1 MLNTSHS
8 SALPKM
14 GASVSVLQAN
24 QLPEIIEPTEF
35 AALTEN
41 KFSAESYDAFADHN
55 GKISRQR
62 ILEIVSMTDCYLSHE
77 WGIDKEGRNTS
88 ERVQKIGKFLQS
100 KGLYTTFDEGQ
111 VKGNISFDAIKERIR
126 NSQCVILC
134 MTERYYY
141 QARSS
146 VTNPTKVEFEEI
158 MNNKD
163 LRTLVPVILEKAAF
177 VIPDFI
183 TKVCPQFM
191 FKTHLDFTQFGDIG
205 NEDGLMLADLYLYV
219 TRCIHPL
226 RLGGSFRQQRNQFLS
241 TIVGRHYKWLLLHL
255 PKFGHTLSMKYAE
268 ILGQNNIESTA
279 RLWQLLQ
286 HNAGYL
292 QTIQVPEKDSI
303 LIRNALKADLEGN
316 FDIIN
321 AKKIDALIAKQEL
334 VNEAEQQAI
343 YERNAMAIEI
353 KVKFTELKNMS
364 IEDEHSRNFRE
375 ECRMEAAHGKYLQGR
390 RFLLA
395 TSDRQH
401 EKYHTVLQGMR
412 EAQRKR
418 EENLD
423 REWRSED
430 FLNIGRITE
439 PAVACAALYRLFVKI
454 DRATA
459 HLQQDQV
466 LLDDPDGAECY
477 GDYAENDHLKRR
489 RVQSY
494 IERAIINREQSDA
507 KEEVDLSANLDSY
520 EEKNNRLVY
529 LLQEAA
535 YICRAVVNVAQNN
548 PDHVYQFKE
557 SGIVKPV
564 MSLLAQVYL
573 FSCRFESLFMPM
585 SFHYLAMP
593 TEALLAIRNL
603 VKCGTGRRRTNAKMG
618 YLFAE
623 AGAIALCLEVIK
635 FHLNDMTIASVA
647 IETLFVLIDV
657 PGAANGNLKLLMQ
670 DINSLILLV
679 VVLEKYSEYFSP
691 VALNLHSCIIG
702 IIAHLMHAGEYDA
715 VLRVYRAH
723 LMVPIFDTILPL
735 IDETADQ
742 ELCTRLCVSIQH
754 IWFSPE
760 YQNSHYFTSDFVP
773 RNASFTR
780 EVAKHANFRVALR
793 FLKKILTTHFVDD
806 VVVLAALLAL
816 GNILF
821 NNDKIK
827 QEAYKMKLHESVA
840 KVLRDRMRR
849 LDAICALDTHTT
861 QSGTD
866 YAVALEEGE
875 AEEALTLRAQFHI
888 TREVLFEGLITACNL
903 IIVPPFLTYD
913 TVQPDAGVG
922 MAQLIVSAQLKSPHK
937 GVTAAAGDVKSAAAV
952 QEEAKNSFAHFVQAG
967 LSELVMN
974 LITNH
979 VNDRVLMRS
988 VLIFTNKFVYR
999 GRFMSASR
1007 LVKLRFCEKVCT
1019 LVVHLQKLP
1028 RIKFT
1033 L

>member
-1 MLNTSHS
+1 
-8 SALPKM
+8 M
-14 GASVSVLQAN
+14 GATVSILQAN
-24 QLPEIIEPTEF
+24 QLPEVIEQTEF
-35 AALTEN
+35 VAITGS
-41 KFSAESYDAFADHN
+41 KFTPESYDAFADHN

-62 ILEIVSMTDCYLSHE
+62 LLEIVSMTDCYLSHE

-100 KGLYTTFDEGQ
+100 KGLYATFDEGQ
-111 VKGNISFDAIKERIR
+111 VKGNFSFDAIKERIR
-126 NSQCVILC
+126 NAQCVIMC
-134 MTERYYY
+134 MTERYFY
-141 QARSS
+141 QARSP
-146 VTNPTKVEFEEI
+146 VNNPTKVEFEEI

-163 LRTLVPVILEKAAF
+163 LRVLVPIILEKAAF
-177 VIPDFI
+177 AIPEFI
-183 TKVCPQFM
+183 TSACPQFM
-191 FKTHLDFTQFGDIG
+191 FKTHLDFTQFNDIG
-205 NEDGLMLADLYLYV
+205 NEDALMLADLYLYV

-226 RLGGSFRQQRNQFLS
+226 RMGGSYRQQRNQFLS

-255 PKFGHTLSMKYAE
+255 PKFGHTLSLKYAE
-268 ILGQNNIESTA
+268 TFGQNNIESTA

-292 QTIQVPEKDSI
+292 QVLQVPEKDSI

-321 AKKIDALIAKQEL
+321 AKKIDALIAQQERI
-334 VNEAEQQAI
+334 NDAELQAI
-343 YERNAMAIEI
+343 FERNALAIDI

-364 IEDEHSRNFRE
+364 IEDERSRNFRE
-375 ECRMEAAHGKYLQGR
+375 ECRMETAHEKYLQGR
-390 RFLLA
+390 QALLA
-395 TSDRQH
+395 VSDRQH
-401 EKYHTVLQGMR
+401 EKYHSVLLGMR
-412 EAQRKR
+412 EAQRHR
-418 EENLD
+418 EVNLD

-430 FLNIGRITE
+430 FVSIGRITE
-439 PAVACAALYRLFVKI
+439 PTVVCAALYRLFVKI

-459 HLQQDQV
+459 HLLQDQV
-466 LLDDPDGAECY
+466 ALDDPEGAECF

-494 IERAIINREQSDA
+494 IERAIINREQSSA
-507 KEEVDLSANLDSY
+507 KKETDLAADLDSY

-535 YICRAVVNVAQNN
+535 YICRAVVNVAENHTG
-548 PDHVYQFKE
+548 HVYQFKE
-557 SGIVKPV
+557 SGVVKPL

-593 TEALLAIRNL
+593 TEALYAIRYL
-603 VKCGTGRRRTNAKMG
+603 VKCGTGRRRTNAKMSF
-618 YLFAE
+618 LFAE
-623 AGAIALCLEVIK
+623 TGAIALCLEVIK

-647 IETLFVLIDV
+647 IETLFVLIDA
-657 PGAANGNLKLLMQ
+657 PGVAENNLKILMA
-670 DINSLILLV
+670 DVNNLILLI

-715 VLRVYRAH
+715 ILRVYRGQ

-735 IDETADQ
+735 IDETAEP
-742 ELCTRLCVSIQH
+742 ELCTRLCVSIQY
-754 IWFSPE
+754 IWYSPE

-773 RNASFTR
+773 RNESFAR
-780 EVAKHANFRVALR
+780 EVAKYVNFRVALR
-793 FLKKILTTHFVDD
+793 FLKKILTIHFSDD

-816 GNILF
+816 GNIVF

-849 LDAICALDTHTT
+849 LNAICALKSGSTV
-861 QSGTD
+861 QSHNEDSAGT
-866 YAVALEEGE
+866 LEET
-875 AEEALTLRAQFHI
+875 EALRGQLHI
-888 TREVLFEGLITACNL
+888 TREVLFEGLITAANL
-903 IIVPPFLTYD
+903 IVVPPFLTYE

-922 MAQLIVSAQLKSPHK
+922 MDQLIVNAQLKSPQK
-937 GVTAAAGDVKSAAAV
+937 GITAAVGNVKSAAAV
-952 QEEAKNSFAHFVQAG
+952 QEESNNALAHFVQAG

-979 VNDRVLMRS
+979 MEDRVIIRS
-988 VLIFTNKFVYR
+988 VLIFANKFMYR

-1007 LVKLRFCEKVCT
+1007 LVKLRFCEKVRVKQNK
-1019 LVVHLQKLP
+1019 LVQNFF
-1028 RIKFT
+1028 RN
-1033 L
+1033 